1 VLAHEAREAAIEYE
15 HAMALSMHQI
25 SIPVFTR
32 ALRVLSNLLDM
43 AAASAAEKGTDPS
56 ALINARLAPDMLP
69 LSGQIQRAS
78 DTTKLAIARL
88 AGVDAP
94 PFADNEKT
102 FAELKA
108 RLANTIAFFE
118 TVDAAKVDGSE
129 DKVIQLNVG
138 KFSRTFRGDAYL
150 LTFVIPNLFFHVTTA
165 YDILRHNDVNVGKLD
180 YLGPFAE

>member
-1 VLAHEAREAAIEYE
+1 
-15 HAMALSMHQI
+15 MALSMHQI

-32 ALRVLSNLLDM
+32 ALRALSKLLDM

-56 ALINARLAPDMLP
+56 ALINARLAPDMMP

-94 PFADNEKT
+94 SFPDNEKT
-102 FAELKA
+102 FPELQA
-108 RLANTIAFFE
+108 RLANTILFFE
-118 TVDAAKVDGSE
+118 SVDPAKVDGTE
-129 DKVIQLNVG
+129 EKVVNLNVG
-138 KFSRTFRGDAYL
+138 KFARTFRGDAYL
-150 LTFVIPNLFFHVTTA
+150 LTFVIPNLFFHVATA

-180 YLGPFAE
+180 YLGPYAD